1 MEVLIST
8 LYMMKRFNVMH
19 ILLNNNFEKGQVFQI
34 QNGEILKS
42 TIYP

>member
-19 ILLNNNFEKGQVFQI
+19 ILLNNNFEKGTSVSDP
-34 QNGEILKS
+34 KW
-42 TIYP
+42 